1 MLTFLASCLEISFTR
16 FPFVRLRSLR
26 QFSVTGYALHLVV
39 ECLVG
44 RVLPIPMVTMS
55 IISNGFQ
62 NGTSRF
68 LWHRKKHSSRGRFL
82 SVQFATSKT
91 VLSSSP
97 EQVDKWI
104 LIRILSPK
112 RLREESNLVTCHT
125 NLVLHNPAV
134 SIWESSIW
142 HKCHALSRIPKKTS
156 CWDQRSELKWHPK
169 DDKSEEII
177 YYKTHINS
185 SYLTMSEVKSAGST
199 CRQWWSRFSVANL
212 QVGSPR
218 YSRAWTVLGDGICT
232 LAESRRHNRH
242 RPSVL
247 YLTLQDHLTFRDLT
261 RPAANVQIRLIVS
274 SVRMSGQWWLAQC
287 QPHFTINHYLPH
299 FLVNEKHPT
308 RVSIDSMCHA
318 KPNVSPEIPLSTAQ
332 SIGIPAQ
339 NVALRFVCINPG
351 NLPWV
356 GNQDKI
362 TRKLWWKKLKV
373 VAPTSISTLSQLQL
387 SIFVTR
393 DMRILCLHTLRF
405 WVEKS
410 HAQDTNRSCR
420 YLRYPE
426 VLPALPDHL
435 NTWPAVTSVIHLPS
449 TVPACIMGVMP
460 VPPAIIPTCF
470 TVMVFPGNLKVPRP
484 RYSLTPKGP

>member
-1 MLTFLASCLEISFTR
+1 MLYIWSWN
-16 FPFVRLRSLR
+16 
-26 QFSVTGYALHLVV
+26 ALWAG
-39 ECLVG
+39 CS
-44 RVLPIPMVTMS
+44 RYQCDKIS

-82 SVQFATSKT
+82 SVQFATFQFGGPKRSCPRHLSRST
-91 VLSSSP
+91 SESWSASWALNDCGRNPTQSSS
-97 EQVDKWI
+97 I
-104 LIRILSPK
+104 HIR
-112 RLREESNLVTCHT
+112 
-125 NLVLHNPAV
+125 VLHMTHV
-134 SIWESSIW
+134 SRVVT
-142 HKCHALSRIPKKTS
+142 HPKKTS

-261 RPAANVQIRLIVS
+261 RPEANVQIRLIAS
-274 SVRMSGQWWLAQC
+274 SVRMSGQWWLAKC
-287 QPHFTINHYLPH
+287 QPHFTINHYLPLC
-299 FLVNEKHPT
+299 LVNEKHPT
-308 RVSIDSMCHA
+308 RVSIDSMCPA

-356 GNQDKI
+356 GNQDEI
-362 TRKLWWKKLKV
+362 TIKLWWKKLKV
-373 VAPTSISTLSQLQL
+373 VAPTSITTLSQLQM

-393 DMRILCLHTLRF
+393 EYENTMPPYPSFLR
-405 WVEKS
+405 WKI
-410 HAQDTNRSCR
+410 SC
-420 YLRYPE
+420 
-426 VLPALPDHL
+426 
-435 NTWPAVTSVIHLPS
+435 
-449 TVPACIMGVMP
+449 
-460 VPPAIIPTCF
+460 
-470 TVMVFPGNLKVPRP
+470 PRH
-484 RYSLTPKGP
+484 K